1 MKNKRS
7 LVADQCCAS
16 SVNCCDHR
24 AALSEIA
31 RGQSLVTQLRAIVLP
46 ALQSDE
52 RRDIAANMLEGI
64 LDCSRKAMSQLLLQ
78 LSSDSPHD
86 DDDHADDKRR
96 VRKIISSSDEDDDH
110 CSSKAADEKQ
120 NSKPLRQHKR
130 RRFGDSVSLETP
142 VPHYDGHQ
150 WRKYG
155 QKHINNAKH
164 PRSYYRCT
172 YRQEE
177 KCKATKTVQQR
188 EDLHYANSDNG
199 DHPIMY
205 TVVYYGQH
213 TCCKGPVSADD
224 HAVVEASQ
232 IEISTESHYQSP
244 SSSSSDLQQPAHAG
258 DSSQCSNISVTCSSS
273 VAVEDCNKLLDMLP
287 ASDELTTDVLLFDM
301 TAYAPLDMDINW
313 EMDTNALCGFGKF
326 GEW

>member
-7 LVADQCCAS
+7 LVADQSRVS
-16 SVNCCDHR
+16 SVNFR

-31 RGQSLVTQLRAIVLP
+31 REQSLVTQLRAIVLP

-52 RRDIAANMLEGI
+52 RCDIAAHMLEGI
-64 LDCSRKAMSQLLLQ
+64 LDCSRKAISQLQLQLQLQ
-78 LSSDSPHD
+78 LSSDSPHND
-86 DDDHADDKRR
+86 DDDHVDDERR
-96 VRKIISSSDEDDDH
+96 VRKIVSSSDDDG
-110 CSSKAADEKQ
+110 CSSKAADENQ
-120 NSKPLRQHKR
+120 NAKPIRQHKR

-188 EDLHYANSDNG
+188 EELHYANSNNG

-213 TCCKGPVSADD
+213 TCCKVGPASADD

-232 IEISTESHYQSP
+232 ISNESHCQSP
-244 SSSSSDLQQPAHAG
+244 SSSSSDLQPAQAG
-258 DSSQCSNISVTCSSS
+258 DSSQGSNITVTCSTS
-273 VAVEDCNKLLDMLP
+273 VVVEDCNKLLDMLP
-287 ASDELTTDVLLFDM
+287 AADELTTDVLLFDM
-301 TAYAPLDMDINW
+301 TAYAPLDLDINW
-313 EMDTNALCGFGKF
+313 EMDTNAL
-326 GEW
+326 WV

>member
-1 MKNKRS
+1 MKNSSNKRS
-7 LVADQCCAS
+7 LVADQYHPL
-16 SVNCCDHR
+16 SVCCDHR
-24 AALSEIA
+24 AALREIA
-31 RGQSLVTQLRAIVLP
+31 MGQSLVTQLRAIVLP

-52 RRDIAANMLEGI
+52 RCDLAAQMLEGI
-64 LDCSRKAMSQLLLQ
+64 LDCSRKAISELQLQ
-78 LSSDSPHD
+78 LSSSASPHD
-86 DDDHADDKRR
+86 DDDHVDDKRR
-96 VRKIISSSDEDDDH
+96 VRKIISSSSDEDDHH
-110 CSSKAADEKQ
+110 CSRKAADD
-120 NSKPLRQHKR
+120 NGNKPLRQHKR

-188 EDLHYANSDNG
+188 EDLHNANSYNG

-213 TCCKGPVSADD
+213 TCCKGPASDDD
-224 HAVVEASQ
+224 HVVVEASQ
-232 IEISTESHYQSP
+232 VSTESHCQSP
-244 SSSSSDLQQPAHAG
+244 GSSSSDLQAAAHVG
-258 DSSQCSNISVTCSSS
+258 DSTQCSNISANCSSS
-273 VAVEDCNKLLDMLP
+273 VVVEDCNKLLDMLP
-287 ASDELTTDVLLFDM
+287 AADDLTTDVLLFDM
-301 TAYAPLDMDINW
+301 TAYAPLDLDINW
-313 EMDTNALCGFGKF
+313 DMDTNAL
-326 GEW
+326 WV